1 MNYSLCILAV
11 LVSTSLFI
19 AEAKKKPND
28 STKKYEG
35 DFEFVDE
42 VSGMKVDEIIYF
54 SNRKKFMAPSTTA
67 SLPTQRESCFKNFYF
82 AFPQEDFFYRCASV
96 GKIFMWKIIFY
107 LSLANNF
114 IVMQWFWHN
123 RWEWYNSTSLIA
135 NNFSASVIKLFM
147 SLSAYGIF
155 NNDSHDT

>member
-67 SLPTQRESCFKNFYF
+67 SLPTQRESCF
-82 AFPQEDFFYRCASV
+82 QELLFCISSRRFF
-96 GKIFMWKIIFY
+96 
-107 LSLANNF
+107 LSLRFCWKDFYVKNNF
-114 IVMQWFWHN
+114 
-123 RWEWYNSTSLIA
+123 
-135 NNFSASVIKLFM
+135 LFESRKQLYSYAM
-147 SLSAYGIF
+147 ILAQ
-155 NNDSHDT
+155 